1 MKREI
6 KKKRKYKKII
16 LFGFIFLLGILL
28 INFQEVKDNSFF
40 DKLTGRVS
48 SINYC
53 ASSGGSCQTVCN
65 SGQYES
71 SLSCQSIDDTKY
83 EKEVS
88 VLITGE
94 VVSGFICCM
103 PDTCGNDHLGVG
115 EECDDGNTED
125 GDGCSSEC
133 VEEYCGND
141 VCDVG
146 ESCFGCLEDCEG
158 VVGNPACEEGKVCEE
173 NFGVGTCSISLA
185 SSCGNGQIDEGEECD
200 GNNLNGKTC
209 ESLEFNS
216 GNLACND
223 VCLFDFGDC
232 KSFSISNLTSDN
244 LTSINV
250 ADGRE
255 GGDESLSPVRKTCLE
270 VNGTCASICIEG
282 DVHYGEEFSDD
293 KCTEDYGVSLICCV
307 ASGEQSNNTYSPT
320 DSSSGLDS
328 TDDGVNDSSM
338 DSGQEVGREDSDI
351 SPGGEIGTIEN
362 ILSASDYLFVKI
374 VVLIVLIFAV
384 FFVMRKFHF
393 SFWEKLTRRILFP
406 ASKKKSK

>member
-1 MKREI
+1 MIVYDEI
-6 KKKRKYKKII
+6 K
-16 LFGFIFLLGILL
+16 
-28 INFQEVKDNSFF
+28 D
-40 DKLTGRVS
+40 
-48 SINYC
+48 
-53 ASSGGSCQTVCN
+53 
-65 SGQYES
+65 
-71 SLSCQSIDDTKY
+71 
-83 EKEVS
+83 
-88 VLITGE
+88 
-94 VVSGFICCM
+94 
-103 PDTCGNDHLGVG
+103 
-115 EECDDGNTED
+115 
-125 GDGCSSEC
+125 
-133 VEEYCGND
+133 
-141 VCDVG
+141 
-146 ESCFGCLEDCEG
+146 
-158 VVGNPACEEGKVCEE
+158 
-173 NFGVGTCSISLA
+173 
-185 SSCGNGQIDEGEECD
+185 
-200 GNNLNGKTC
+200 NLNGKTC

-406 ASKKKSK
+406 AKTNGKNEIK